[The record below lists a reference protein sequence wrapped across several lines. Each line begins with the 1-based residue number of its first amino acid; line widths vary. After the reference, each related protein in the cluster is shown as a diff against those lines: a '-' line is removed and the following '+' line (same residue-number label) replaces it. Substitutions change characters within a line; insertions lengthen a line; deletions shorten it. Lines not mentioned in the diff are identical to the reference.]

1 MAQTSKPRKIVPKSR
16 FRVEIDGIGN
26 VHLTTAGALKIAFNM
41 ITTDEGGAATTAQST
56 VNTYKY
62 DPFPISRPLSE
73 DMTLAQWAEDQK
85 NGIDKKPNG
94 FVYAQDAAGKD
105 LYRWSLEEIQ
115 MVDYQEFEGDS
126 KGGTTESMMESC
138 TLYYRER
145 GIRELL
151 Q

>member
-1 MAQTSKPRKIVPKSR
+1 MTLTAKPRIIVPKNK

-26 VHLTTAGALKIAFNM
+26 VHLTTAGSLKIMFDL
-41 ITTDEGGAATTAQST
+41 IKTEEGGAPTTAQST
-56 VNTYKY
+56 SNTYHY
-62 DPFPISRPLSE
+62 DPFPITRPLSE
-73 DMTLAQWAEDQK
+73 DMALARWAEDQK
-85 NGIDKKPNG
+85 QGIDKKPNG
-94 FVYAQDAAGKD
+94 HVYGMSADGKD

-115 MVDYQEFEGDS
+115 MVDYTEFEGDAKS
-126 KGGTTESMMESC
+126 GAESMMESC